1 VGRRLAEGQ
10 GGTGRDVADAVTDDL
25 SATRFDTASRAAWRG
40 AGTRLADAERSLP
53 PIRIPGRAR
62 RGNRAG
68 ER

>member
-1 VGRRLAEGQ
+1 
-10 GGTGRDVADAVTDDL
+10 VTDDL